1 VVRILFPE
9 RTRRRIGLL
18 SLVVALALPAC
29 GAASAGTRP
38 EGPNPTRSGF
48 GDAGTMGCVD
58 SASFRRAAT
67 APGESRP
74 IARVPGSGTALRK
87 VATPIEAPAVASVP
101 ASGGGQPVA
110 VRATAKTAFGGMRA
124 AGTAP
129 AGNAG
134 PCG

>member
-1 VVRILFPE
+1 MVRNVFPE
-9 RTRRRIGLL
+9 RTRGWIGLL
-18 SLVVALALPAC
+18 SVVVALALPAC

-38 EGPNPTRSGF
+38 EGSNPTRSAF
-48 GDAGTMGCVD
+48 GHAGTMGCVD
-58 SASFRRAAT
+58 AVRRAAA
-67 APGESRP
+67 APGDGRP
-74 IARVPGSGTALRK
+74 IVSVPGSGTALRK